1 MVAISSA
8 SGRML
13 ATALVAAVGS
23 GAAGFR
29 NGRSLAAP
37 SALLWA
43 APIPAGPDRCRWHRW
58 LGLVPRQHST
68 GGKARLLGV
77 ARHGNRYLRRLPS
90 SGRSPDVPA
99 GNGSIA
105 LRSMVHAARS
115 LKRVAL
121 GRDDRL
127 GRWLQGLEARA
138 HANVATVALAAKL
151 ARFAPRASGDA
162 RRCADGSTARRR
174 WAIMARHEAYRAAA

>member
-1 MVAISSA
+1 MP
-8 SGRML
+8 
-13 ATALVAAVGS
+13 VGHF
-23 GAAGFR
+23 A
-29 NGRSLAAP
+29 
-37 SALLWA
+37 
-43 APIPAGPDRCRWHRW
+43 
-58 LGLVPRQHST
+58 
-68 GGKARLLGV
+68 
-77 ARHGNRYLRRLPS
+77 
-90 SGRSPDVPA
+90 DVPA

-127 GRWLQGLEARA
+127 GRWLQGLAARA

-162 RRCADGSTARRR
+162 RRCADGSTAGGGR
-174 WAIMARHEAYRAAA
+174 WAMMARHQAYRAAA